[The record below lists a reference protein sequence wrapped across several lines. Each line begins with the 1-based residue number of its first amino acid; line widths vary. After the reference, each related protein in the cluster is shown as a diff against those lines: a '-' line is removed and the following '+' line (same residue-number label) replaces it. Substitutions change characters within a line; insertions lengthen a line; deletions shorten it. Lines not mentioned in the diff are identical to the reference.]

1 MPERLRVLEMVYSF
15 DVEMGGGGI
24 TRFTTD
30 LARALDSGR
39 FEISLC
45 GLGNY
50 GSAQGQ
56 ERIRQLNDQG
66 IRAYT
71 ATDWDE
77 DKPYSSFARSLKFL
91 AGELKLRPVDI
102 LHSHSEFTD
111 IVALLLKMRGI
122 IPKILRTRH
131 NGHPL
136 EWRKK
141 PWRRILFTNIL
152 FPLYF
157 DAEIGVSPAVV
168 QGLNRRWLA
177 RFLSRQAHYLNN
189 AVDLTRFSHLTCTPE
204 EKKLALGVP
213 ADATVI
219 GTIGR
224 LGEEKGY
231 SFLLD
236 AAAITLQ
243 SLPNTVFMIVG
254 DGKLANALRDQAQAL
269 GIAEQVLFTGS
280 RPDVEEL
287 LSCMS
292 VFVSSSLWEGLPSAI
307 LESMAC
313 GVPVVATDIPGT
325 RFLIRH
331 GENGWLVP
339 PANAAKLAAGMLK
352 LLESPSL
359 GQAMASR
366 SLEIV
371 KDFSIERVARK
382 HEALY
387 EAIGS
392 RK

>member
-1 MPERLRVLEMVYSF
+1 M
-15 DVEMGGGGI
+15 
-24 TRFTTD
+24 
-30 LARALDSGR
+30 
-39 FEISLC
+39 
-45 GLGNY
+45 
-50 GSAQGQ
+50 
-56 ERIRQLNDQG
+56 
-66 IRAYT
+66 
-71 ATDWDE
+71 
-77 DKPYSSFARSLKFL
+77 
-91 AGELKLRPVDI
+91 
-102 LHSHSEFTD
+102 
-111 IVALLLKMRGI
+111 LLKMRGI
-122 IPKILRTRH
+122 VPAILRTRH

-141 PWRRILFTNIL
+141 PWRRILFTNLL
-152 FPLYF
+152 FPLFF

-177 RFLSRQAHYLNN
+177 RLLGRQAQYLNN
-189 AVDLTRFSHLTCTPE
+189 AVDLARFSHLGCTPQ
-204 EKKLALGVP
+204 EKKLALGIS
-213 ADATVI
+213 ADAPVVGTV
-219 GTIGR
+219 GR
-224 LGEEKGY
+224 LGEEKGF
-231 SFLLD
+231 SFLLE

-243 SLPNTVFMIVG
+243 SLPNAAFLIVG
-254 DGKLANALRDQAQAL
+254 DGKLANDLKGQAQAL
-269 GIAEQVLFTGS
+269 GIAGQVLFTGS

-287 LSCMS
+287 FSCMS
-292 VFVSSSLWEGLPSAI
+292 LFVSSSLWEGLPTAI

-313 GVPVVATDIPGT
+313 GIPVVATDIPGT

-339 PANAAKLAAGMLK
+339 PGNAAELAAGMLK

-387 EAIGS
+387 QAIGS